1 MHSWKLSL
9 TRWEWTQAE
18 FPMGLQADVVCVVYA
33 VDDEDSLDSVTEHW
47 LPLLRLPP
55 HLKHIESF
63 CTE

>member
-1 MHSWKLSL
+1 MHSWKLNL
-9 TRWEWTQAE
+9 TRCEWIPAGFAPQ

-55 HLKHIESF
+55 DSCWIR
-63 CTE
+63 